1 MKTALVFANGSANDG
16 AAVRRALAAVSSSL
30 VVAADGGARVA
41 RHYGLTPDIVIG
53 DMDSLSNE
61 ESSALHSAGVKFRR
75 FPAEKDQTDLELALR
90 WAVDQGLKDIQI
102 IGGLGGRFDQT
113 MGNVQLLALPEL
125 AEARVR
131 LISGNE
137 SIWLAKPGNTIIQGE
152 AGDTL
157 SLIPFTA
164 VVHDITTKNLHY
176 PLKGEDLVLGP
187 ARGMSNVMETAQAE
201 VTFRE
206 GILLIVH
213 TIGTPG

>member
-16 AAVRRALAAVSSSL
+16 AAVRRALANAGESL

-41 RHYGLTPDIVIG
+41 QYYGLTPNLVIG
-53 DMDSLSNE
+53 DMDSLSQE
-61 ESSALHSAGVKFRR
+61 EISALRSAGVKLRR

-125 AEARVR
+125 SGALVR
-131 LISGNE
+131 LISGKE
-137 SIWLAKPGNTIIQGE
+137 SIWLARPGNNIIQGE
-152 AGDTL
+152 KGDTL

-164 VVHDITTKNLHY
+164 VVHNITTQNLHY

-187 ARGMSNVMETAQAE
+187 ARGMSNVMATEQAE
-201 VTFRE
+201 VAFRE

-213 TIGTPG
+213 TMGEPG